1 MAMES
6 CSPSGVKVN
15 KNELKVIEQRLIKL
29 ERLVEMLLDRGDMIE
44 NQAKLEEWY

>member
-1 MAMES
+1 MES
-6 CSPSGVKVN
+6 CSPSELKVN
-15 KNELKVIEQRLIKL
+15 KSELKVIEERLIKL